1 MTTTP
6 PAPTVSGSKIYPAS
20 VRNRSYVLIGIALVM
35 WLVSLR
41 VQALILPAREKMQE
55 TKDATKVIGGLNN
68 EFLLLPLLGFR
79 EAAAGLL
86 WVRCDQ
92 FFDSG
97 DYDAILPL
105 VRVITWLDPH
115 DSNVYVT
122 GAWHMAY
129 NFTDSQERSDRRY
142 IYPSQ
147 ALLTEGIQNNMLIP
161 DVKFEKG
168 WENFDKIKNFPEAAA
183 AFQLTIDTRP
193 NKNRDDWPQGA
204 PLKTWHILAHTYEKM
219 GRIPDAI
226 NVWHEAMAIS
236 ASRIKDHGGKTKDF
250 SDWML
255 SQAET
260 HNLQEEYQRFH
271 DRYTAAGHDHVNPS
285 KYPGVQFPF
294 GGSNKPGPWN
304 VHISNKIT
312 VVRPKVLQFTGTFNS
327 ADGARVDVL
336 IEDWDYKPHI
346 DKNSATAFAVDPNQT
361 ILMDS
366 IAVRKDTY
374 DRQMD
379 MSKDPKMYSF
389 AHSYYRIVVSYD
401 PRTTAPTM
409 QDRFGWSGEGMTDDN
424 PNRLIVD
431 TTPGQL
437 ANKYIDGFGATGPIW
452 DPTIAPWP
460 QYTQPKRML
469 MITYKVSRDQML
481 GQSPITDA
489 NIVSNKIMALG
500 PGMLP

>member
-1 MTTTP
+1 MTSSS
-6 PAPTVSGSKIYPAS
+6 PAPKVSGTKIYPAS
-20 VRNRSYVLIGIALVM
+20 VKNRAYVLAGVALIM
-35 WLVSLR
+35 YLVSLR
-41 VQALILPAREKMQE
+41 VQATILPMRNKMQE
-55 TKDATKVIGGLNN
+55 TKNASRVIGGLNN

-142 IYPSQ
+142 IYPSE

-183 AFQLTIDTRP
+183 AFQLAIDTPP
-193 NKNRDDWPQGA
+193 NKNNHDSWPQGA

-236 ASRIKDHGGKTKDF
+236 ASRIKSQGKSKDF

-255 SQAET
+255 RQAEI

-271 DRYTAAGHDHVNPS
+271 DRYTTTGHDHVNPS

-294 GGSNKPGPWN
+294 GGSNKPGPWD
-304 VHISNKIT
+304 VHITNKIT
-312 VVRPKVLQFTGTFNS
+312 VMRPKVLQFTGTFNS

-346 DKNSATAFAVDPNQT
+346 DKDSSTAFAVDPNQT

-366 IAVRKDTY
+366 IAVRKDAY
-374 DRQMD
+374 DREMD

-389 AHSYYRIVVSYD
+389 AHNYYRIVVSYD

-424 PNRLIVD
+424 PDRLVVD
-431 TTPGQL
+431 NTPGQM

-452 DPTIAPWP
+452 DPAIAPWP

-469 MITYKVSRDQML
+469 MITYKVSRDQIM
-481 GQSPITDA
+481 GRSPITDA
-489 NIVSNKIMALG
+489 NIVPNKIMPLG